1 MKNNKFFIGILVLII
16 ALFPVV
22 SANAQTWWGGGSWW
36 GTTTTTAAATTTTGG
51 GGGWYGDIIVR
62 ARGTG
67 GGEHIYVTVG
77 GSEVADFNL
86 TTSYQDY
93 SVSTS
98 NTGELTVCFDNDDG
112 ENMDAQID
120 YVTVDGETRQ
130 AEDQQ
135 SNTGVWQNDG

>member
-62 ARGTG
+62 AR
-67 GGEHIYVTVG
+67 
-77 GSEVADFNL
+77 
-86 TTSYQDY
+86 
-93 SVSTS
+93 
-98 NTGELTVCFDNDDG
+98 EL
-112 ENMDAQID
+112 AP
-120 YVTVDGETRQ
+120 
-130 AEDQQ
+130 
-135 SNTGVWQNDG
+135 